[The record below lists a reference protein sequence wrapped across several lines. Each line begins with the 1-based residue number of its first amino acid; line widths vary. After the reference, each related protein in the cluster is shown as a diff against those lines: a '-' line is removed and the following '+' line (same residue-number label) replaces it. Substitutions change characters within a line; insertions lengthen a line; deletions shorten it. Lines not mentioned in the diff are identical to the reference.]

1 MNGFMSIELG
11 GKLRSIRFGMLAY
24 EHLLTTVA
32 KEDGK
37 VKSTAKVI
45 YAGLLNAAEVS
56 DSPIDF
62 TFNEV
67 YGWIDELMCS
77 PEGNKTIL
85 SIEKC
90 FEESNMYQNILKP
103 QVEKKSANALQP

>member
-1 MNGFMSIELG
+1 MSIELG
-11 GKLRSIRFGMLAY
+11 GKIRSIRFGMLAY
-24 EHLLTTVA
+24 ENLLTTVA

-45 YAGLLNAAEVS
+45 YAGLLNASEVS
-56 DSPIDF
+56 DSTIDF
-62 TFNEV
+62 TFNDI

-103 QVEKKSANALQP
+103 QIEKKSENAPQPLR